1 MVQNRTIE
9 VGGVW
14 ANNAADVP
22 AEPISETTYKD
33 STLSS
38 SEIEEGWPY
47 DKRVDSSKHNEIMY
61 RLTSLLRS
69 LEQIG
74 ILPWSALTT
83 YALDSICMGS
93 DGRIYTSLQ
102 NTNLNHDPISSP
114 SWWAPRIVDTNNSQI
129 ITGQKTLTSPLITGV
144 LTLLGNSNGTI
155 TSATQSSM
163 HALELR
169 PKSGQNYI
177 TLYGDSDSIHP
188 GKIHIGIPERVG
200 FQMMNDGS
208 VYIPYRFRA
217 RNQVGEIF
225 FVATSSV
232 PYGAL
237 KCDGATIS
245 RTAYAQLFS
254 VIGTAF
260 GAGDGSTTFRLPD
273 LRGEF
278 LRAWDDGRGVD
289 SGRVFGSAQAQ
300 QTDNLRSIQTRVVGG
315 QGYHDREIPST
326 GDFSSNTESGGES
339 GTGIVVQARH
349 WNRETRPRNIAL
361 LACIR
366 Y

>member
-1 MVQNRTIE
+1 M
-9 VGGVW
+9 
-14 ANNAADVP
+14 
-22 AEPISETTYKD
+22 
-33 STLSS
+33 
-38 SEIEEGWPY
+38 SEIG
-47 DKRVDSSKHNEIMY
+47 DKQRRFVWMAGQLIQFAYAN
-61 RLTSLLRS
+61 
-69 LEQIG
+69 G
-74 ILPWSALTT
+74 
-83 YALDSICMGS
+83 YALSFGCARCALPGHHIANSLHYKGLAIDLNLYRRDASGQWVYLKDTIDYKPLGEFWETIGGS
-93 DGRIYTSLQ
+93 WGGRFGE
-102 NTNLNHDPISSP
+102 SSP
-114 SWWAPRIVDTNNSQI
+114 
-129 ITGQKTLTSPLITGV
+129 
-144 LTLLGNSNGTI
+144 
-155 TSATQSSM
+155 
-163 HALELR
+163 
-169 PKSGQNYI
+169 
-177 TLYGDSDSIHP
+177 
-188 GKIHIGIPERVG
+188 
-200 FQMMNDGS
+200 
-208 VYIPYRFRA
+208 
-217 RNQVGEIF
+217 
-225 FVATSSV
+225 
-232 PYGAL
+232 GA
-237 KCDGATIS
+237 GATIS